1 MYHAHKIFKA
11 IRISNIK
18 MAKDKIS
25 MPSSTAGITRYFDD
39 YRSKV
44 EFKPGHIIIII
55 CVIIVLELIFLSIG
69 TGFLG

>member
-1 MYHAHKIFKA
+1 MSHAHKIFKA
-11 IRISNIK
+11 TRITNIK
-18 MAKDKIS
+18 MAKNKIS